1 MGAEVRNVLVVDDE
15 RDVLEVVSSELSSV
29 GFTCITAESGEEALE
44 KFSDAKSFVAVV
56 SDLVMPTMDGL
67 ELAVKVRELDSDI
80 PVIILTAHA
89 ALETAR
95 EGYKRGVYQ
104 YLLKPEDFECLGSCV
119 ERAAELTR
127 LRRTERNRTK
137 ELEEE
142 VEKRTEEL
150 GLQRAALETQHRRV
164 ASIIEE
170 ANFGLLVLGQS
181 EEVFLVNHRGEE
193 LLDMLPEFQGRS
205 FDMPY
210 RDVFPS
216 DTNEKIAHLVSAVR
230 TTRQVQE
237 LHAVLIAPPAVLDLV
252 SYPVIDGDSISAVVV
267 AVNDVTEKKQLETQL
282 VQAQKLESIGQ
293 LAAGIAHEINTPI
306 QFVGDN
312 TTFLGMAFS
321 KLTRLLECHNELF
334 LAVREDAPVN
344 DLLEKIEATAK
355 KAKVD
360 YLLEEIPKAI
370 EQTKEGVGRIARIVR
385 AMKEFSHPGTG
396 EKTLVDINH
405 ALENTIN
412 VSRNEWKY
420 VADLTTE
427 FDSALPQVPCLPG
440 EVNQAFLN
448 IIINAADAIGD
459 VVGERAEDKGMI
471 TVSTRSFGNWV
482 EVRISD
488 TGAGIPKD
496 VRTRI
501 FDPFFTTKQVGRG
514 SGQGLAIARSVVV
527 DKHDGTISFE
537 TEKGRGTTFIIRLPL
552 EDPASEEDDA
562 A

>member
-1 MGAEVRNVLVVDDE
+1 MRTEAGNVLVVDDE
-15 RDVLEVVSSELSSV
+15 RSALELVSSELSSA

-44 KFSDAKSFVAVV
+44 KFSDVDSFVAVV

-67 ELAVKVRELDSDI
+67 ELAARIRELDGDV

-89 ALETAR
+89 TLETAR
-95 EGYKRGVYQ
+95 KGYRRGVYQ
-104 YLLKPEDFECLGSCV
+104 YLLKPEDFECLATCV
-119 ERAAELTR
+119 ERAAELAR
-127 LRRTERNRTK
+127 LRRSERNRTK
-137 ELEEE
+137 ELEQE

-150 GLQRAALETQHRRV
+150 DFQRAALETQHRRV

-170 ANFGLLVLGQS
+170 ANFGLLVLDDS
-181 EEVFLVNHRGEE
+181 DDIFLINHRAEE
-193 LLDMLPEFQGRS
+193 LFHMFPEFLGRS
-205 FDMPY
+205 FHKPY
-210 RDVFPS
+210 HDVFPPGA
-216 DTNEKIAHLVSAVR
+216 NERIAHLVSAVR
-230 TTRQVQE
+230 ATRQVQKFDD
-237 LHAVLIAPPAVLDLV
+237 VSIAPPAVLDLV
-252 SYPVIDGDSISAVVV
+252 SYPVIDDGAISAVVV
-267 AVNDVTEKKQLETQL
+267 AVNDVTEKKQLESQL
-282 VQAQKLESIGQ
+282 IQAQRLESIGQ

-312 TTFLGMAFS
+312 ISFLGMALS
-321 KLTRLLECHNELF
+321 KLIKLLECYDELF
-334 LAVREDAPVN
+334 RAAKEDNLAEE
-344 DLLEKIEATAK
+344 LLDNVEATAK
-355 KAKVD
+355 KVKVD

-370 EQTKEGVGRIARIVR
+370 EQSKEGVERIAKIVR
-385 AMKEFSHPGTG
+385 AMKEFSHPGTE
-396 EKTLVDINH
+396 EKVFVDINH

-420 VADLTTE
+420 VADMTTE

-440 EVNQAFLN
+440 ELNQVFLN
-448 IIINAADAIGD
+448 IIINAAHAIGD
-459 VVGERAEDKGMI
+459 VIGERAEDKGTI
-471 TVSTRSFGNWV
+471 TVSTRSAGDWA

-527 DKHDGTISFE
+527 DKHGGTISFK
-537 TEKGRGTTFIIRLPL
+537 TEEGRGTTFVIRLPL
-552 EDPASEEDDA
+552 EEPAGEEDDA